1 LIVEQYNTTIA
12 DFGDWMLPRTW
23 NYKAISRANFALS
36 VINGLTEAE
45 YPKEED

>member
-1 LIVEQYNTTIA
+1 LEIGCCQELGI
-12 DFGDWMLPRTW
+12 
-23 NYKAISRANFALS
+23 YKAISRANFALS